1 MLAFSRY
8 LDKHPKCRYLMAV
21 PGSGLLL
28 AAISHIVT
36 QGDFKRF
43 KNPRAFAAYTG
54 FVPEHSGTGGKN
66 RIKGL
71 SEKGN
76 HVLKALLYEGANA

>member
-1 MLAFSRY
+1 
-8 LDKHPKCRYLMAV
+8 MAV

-43 KNPRAFAAYTG
+43 KNPRAFAAYTI
-54 FVPEHSGTGGKN
+54 FVPEHSGMVAKT
-66 RIKGL
+66 
-71 SEKGN
+71 E
-76 HVLKALLYEGANA
+76 